1 MADNITKGTKDIS
14 VAQRQVF
21 ILSLLSD
28 NPLGFTVDEITDRLN
43 NWGADVK
50 KRTVGRDIDELSV
63 SYAIVEY
70 EQNGKTYYK
79 ANKFNMKNVD
89 LTGLDMLSISFL
101 QKILVPYEG
110 YSIGKNAKKI
120 LDKMTD
126 NTGKLNRKLIDELG
140 RQLIVE
146 DSKSVEEVISPE
158 IEKLLKAAI
167 DKRNVVMIDYLNWK
181 SNEVTKRV
189 IHPLTFKIINKRMS
203 IEAFCEMRNDIRTFR
218 LSRIKKAQ
226 VLSRTFEIPKGY
238 DKEGG
243 NQFMYLDGKDAR
255 EIKIKFTADAAKFV
269 KEYKADIADRLEEKG
284 DEVIFSKR
292 AAITPEVVQFVLSFG
307 SGATVI
313 EPEELKVRVEKEIC
327 AMYEKLSR

>member
-1 MADNITKGTKDIS
+1 MADNIIKRTKDIS

-70 EQNGKTYYK
+70 EQNEKTYYK

-120 LDKMTD
+120 LDT
-126 NTGKLNRKLIDELG
+126 
-140 RQLIVE
+140 
-146 DSKSVEEVISPE
+146 
-158 IEKLLKAAI
+158 
-167 DKRNVVMIDYLNWK
+167 
-181 SNEVTKRV
+181 
-189 IHPLTFKIINKRMS
+189 INSYR
-203 IEAFCEMRNDIRTFR
+203 
-218 LSRIKKAQ
+218 
-226 VLSRTFEIPKGY
+226 
-238 DKEGG
+238 
-243 NQFMYLDGKDAR
+243 
-255 EIKIKFTADAAKFV
+255 
-269 KEYKADIADRLEEKG
+269 
-284 DEVIFSKR
+284 
-292 AAITPEVVQFVLSFG
+292 
-307 SGATVI
+307 
-313 EPEELKVRVEKEIC
+313 
-327 AMYEKLSR
+327 